1 MNTPLLRLSGVAKS
15 FGGVRALVRGEL
27 ELHAGQVTALIGE
40 NGAGKSTL
48 VKILT
53 GIHTPDAGVI
63 ELDGRPLTIRSPQD
77 AQRLGISVI
86 HQESVV
92 FDDLSVAENIF
103 AAREQPAQRTGT
115 AGTRTSGLRAGL
127 INWRQLHQRAAE
139 LLAQLDARIDTRVP
153 LGSLSIAEKHLVQI
167 ARALSQEARIVIMD
181 EPTAALSH
189 HETEDLLKIVRRLR
203 GEGRA
208 VLYISHKFEEIFA
221 VADRYATFR
230 DGAAV
235 GSGLIADT
243 SLDELVKLMVGRPID
258 QVFPKLPAQISDEL
272 LRVENLSREPE
283 FADVSFT
290 LRRGEI
296 LGVYGLVGAGRTE
309 VMHALFGMNRARA
322 GRVLLEGQELRC
334 RDPGEAISHGIVYVP
349 EDRQSQG
356 AILSRS
362 ICDNITLP
370 SLAKF
375 ARLGFVEGSREAAA
389 AREWVQRLQVK
400 CADAQQAVGSLSG
413 GNQQKVVLARW
424 LLTAPRVLI
433 LDEPTKGIDVGS
445 KAVVHRLMSELVQ
458 QGLGVIMVSSELPEV
473 LGMADRIL
481 VMRRGRARGLFDR
494 ADANAENILR
504 AATDA

>member
-1 MNTPLLRLSGVAKS
+1 MTTPLLRLTGITKS

-48 VKILT
+48 VKVLT
-53 GIHTPDAGVI
+53 GIHAPDEGSI
-63 ELDGRPLTIRSPQD
+63 EIDGHAVRIRSPQD
-77 AQRLGISVI
+77 AQQLGISVI

-92 FDDLSVAENIF
+92 FDELTVAENIF
-103 AAREQPAQRTGT
+103 AGCGPAARVIVSWRTMY
-115 AGTRTSGLRAGL
+115 
-127 INWRQLHQRAAE
+127 RAASE
-139 LLAQLDARIDTRVP
+139 LLSQLESRIDPRAR

-167 ARALSQEARIVIMD
+167 ARALSQDARIVIMD

-189 HETEDLLKIVRRLR
+189 HEAEDLLRIVRRLR

-208 VLYISHKFEEIFA
+208 VLYISHKFEEVFA
-221 VADRYATFR
+221 IADRYAAFR

-235 GSGLIADT
+235 GGGFIADQT
-243 SLDELVKLMVGRPID
+243 LDDLVKLMVGRPID
-258 QVFPKLPAQISDEL
+258 QVFPKLPAQMGEEL
-272 LRVENLSREPE
+272 LRVEALSREPE
-283 FADVSFT
+283 FAEVSFA

-309 VMHALFGMNRARA
+309 LMHALFGMSQPRA
-322 GRVLLEGQELRC
+322 GRVLLEGHEIRLS
-334 RDPGEAISHGIVYVP
+334 DPCAAIRKGIVYVP

-356 AILSRS
+356 AILTRS
-362 ICDNITLP
+362 IRDNITLP
-370 SLAKF
+370 SLGDF
-375 ARLGFVEGSREAAA
+375 ARLGIINQAREREAARGWIA
-389 AREWVQRLQVK
+389 RLQVK
-400 CADAQQAVGSLSG
+400 CADAQQEVGSLSG

-424 LLTAPRVLI
+424 LLTGPRVLI
-433 LDEPTKGIDVGS
+433 LDEPTKGIDIGS
-445 KAVVHRLMSELVQ
+445 KSVVHRLMSELVQ

-473 LGMADRIL
+473 LGMSDRIL

-494 ADANAENILR
+494 ADASAETILR